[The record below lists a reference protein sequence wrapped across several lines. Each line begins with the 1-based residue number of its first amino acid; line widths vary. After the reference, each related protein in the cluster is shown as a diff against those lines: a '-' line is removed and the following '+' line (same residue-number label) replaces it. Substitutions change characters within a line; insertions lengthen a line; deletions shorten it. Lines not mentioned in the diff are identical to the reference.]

1 MESEL
6 DAEKSNVRVQTEK
19 LNILRK
25 EFTLLN
31 EKLMLAEQEN
41 ETMLNKLTSLTL
53 KNKEFDELLQ
63 EKDNTIQRMQT
74 DYEALLA
81 QNNELKL
88 SVENLNKKIEEM
100 NQEIDRFQK
109 VSKLISPKKPER
121 KRIYYI

>member
-1 MESEL
+1 
-6 DAEKSNVRVQTEK
+6 
-19 LNILRK
+19 
-25 EFTLLN
+25 
-31 EKLMLAEQEN
+31 MLAEQEN

>member
-1 MESEL
+1 LESEL